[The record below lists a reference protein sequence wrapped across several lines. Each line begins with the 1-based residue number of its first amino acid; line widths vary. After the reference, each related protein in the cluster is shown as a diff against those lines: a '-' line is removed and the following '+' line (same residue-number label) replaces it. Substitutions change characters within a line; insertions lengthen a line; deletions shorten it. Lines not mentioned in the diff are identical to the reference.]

1 MLCLE
6 VGRGQEQG
14 CQRFLGTKQCG
25 DHGRKLFVYRV
36 CSSQQE
42 LLEESIDG
50 GGQGIG
56 TGSLGDRGSLGR
68 GHGGQSDQTGFVQS
82 STGIVTTTTVSVIL
96 LCRLETFVYQE
107 LTFFGGGQMV
117 QFDQTGARLE
127 AFAKGGRGWNNSI
140 VMLVGCGGGS
150 TNGDFGKGY
159 WRWMT
164 FGSLWL

>member
-1 MLCLE
+1 M
-6 VGRGQEQG
+6 G
-14 CQRFLGTKQCG
+14 
-25 DHGRKLFVYRV
+25 
-36 CSSQQE
+36 SSQQE

-96 LCRLETFVYQE
+96 LCRLETFVDQE
-107 LTFFGGGQMV
+107 LTFCGGGQIV

-140 VMLVGCGGGS
+140 VVVRAMLAGGGGGGGGS

-164 FGSLWL
+164 NGRVSLWL